1 MRCARLLSTEDLWQR
16 PNGNS
21 NAVGNLIIH
30 LTGNVSQWILD
41 GVAGEHYDRD
51 RDAEFAQREPLDTE
65 RIIDALQRAV
75 SRAKQVISGLDSR
88 SLADRRTIQGYD
100 VSLLRAV
107 FHVVEHFSWHAGQI
121 VYATK
126 AMRDVDLSLY
136 DAQGRLLEA
145 GGDKGP

>member
-1 MRCARLLSTEDLWQR
+1 MRCARLLTTEELWRR

-30 LTGNVSQWILD
+30 LTGNVSQWILE
-41 GVAGEHYDRD
+41 GVAGEPYERD
-51 RDAEFAQREPLDTE
+51 RDAEFAQRAPLDAD
-65 RIIDALQRAV
+65 RVIDGLQRTV

-88 SLADRRTIQGYD
+88 SLVDRRTIQGYA
-100 VSLLRAV
+100 VSVLRAV

-145 GGDKGP
+145 DGDQGP